1 MRTLFLAMLANYG
14 CVAGAPN
21 PDGGD
26 WAPLSGQAGTGVST
40 SPEEAGAASGGATAD
55 PPSGSGGSG
64 DASAAEAVAEVEETV
79 AEVEETVTDLAEQV
93 DALTERLS
101 TAAAYTVT
109 VESMGEVPIVLACDD
124 ETHLLIRWT
133 VTSYGTGTWEYQ
145 GSEDSDRVS
154 AELTFSWPLSATQT
168 MEASQVE
175 LNGESYSDY
184 YASLENFY
192 YSSFTA
198 HTPAIFEGLCL
209 PLGE

>member
-1 MRTLFLAMLANYG
+1 MRTVFLAMLANYG

-79 AEVEETVTDLAEQV
+79 TDLTDQV
-93 DALTERLS
+93 DALTEMLS
-101 TAAAYTVT
+101 TAAAYIVT
-109 VESMGEVPIVLACDD
+109 VESMDEVPIVIACDD
-124 ETHLLIRWT
+124 ETHLLVRWSAT
-133 VTSYGTGTWEYQ
+133 TYGTATWEYQ
-145 GSEDSDRVS
+145 ATEDSDPYINN
-154 AELTFSWPLSATQT
+154 EMTFGMPLNAVQT
-168 MEASQVE
+168 MEPSQVE
-175 LNGESYSDY
+175 IKGEPWSDY
-184 YASLENFY
+184 YERVY
-192 YSSFTA
+192 VGWYSQSYTA
-198 HTPAIFEGLCL
+198 NTPAIFEGLCL